1 MFCFRWQKVSSD
13 VALFALGNMRWACVS
28 FPFCSRLLKTV
39 FQQYLILQKKNCWHY
54 VCFESWELIQLY
66 VDNIMIL
73 WQDKNHHFFN
83 QSINAM
89 REGGVGKAHFSSVS
103 YHFDKFLGALL
114 HKKPD
119 LDTQAHCGKCSQK
132 RLPES
137 AFRFTTV
144 DRCIKIIVAPK

>member
-1 MFCFRWQKVSSD
+1 
-13 VALFALGNMRWACVS
+13 
-28 FPFCSRLLKTV
+28 
-39 FQQYLILQKKNCWHY
+39 
-54 VCFESWELIQLY
+54 
-66 VDNIMIL
+66 MIL
-73 WQDKNHHFFN
+73 WQDENHHFFN